1 MIKNKD
7 KILDILIKTNDYVS
21 GEKLSQFIG
30 ISRTAIW
37 KNINRLKEEG
47 YHIDS
52 VTNKGYRLLEEP
64 STLSESQL
72 MHDLKALGFTHVQLD
87 DTVDSTNLE
96 AKRRAD
102 QVEGHGCFVA
112 REQTS
117 GRGRRGRYWS
127 SPKDSGCYVSIL
139 LRPDIMPS
147 DAAMVTLI
155 AGLSLAKTLNQLY
168 DINAKI
174 KWPNDIII
182 QGKKVAGILTEMS
195 AEIERVNY
203 LVVGIGLNISQQ
215 AFSNEL
221 SSIATSLEMA
231 SNQGTIDFNRH
242 KYIQTL
248 ITEFM
253 HYIERFFQIRDLSF
267 IKKEYE
273 NLCLNVK
280 GDIRVVGNKDSYIGI
295 GQGITNQ
302 GELIV
307 LTPAGDTMK
316 VNSGEVSVRGIYG
329 YV

>member
-1 MIKNKD
+1 MMKNRD
-7 KILDILIKTNDYVS
+7 KILDVLMNTNDYIS

-52 VTNKGYRLLEEP
+52 VTNKGYRLIEEP

-72 MHDLKALGFTHVQLD
+72 MHDLKTLGFTHVQLD

-147 DAAMVTLI
+147 DAAMITLI

-168 DINAKI
+168 KLDAKI

-195 AEIERVNY
+195 AEIDYVNY
-203 LVVGIGLNISQQ
+203 LVVGIGLNVSQQ
-215 AFSNEL
+215 AFSSEL
-221 SSIATSLEMA
+221 NSIATSLEMA
-231 SNQGTIDFNRH
+231 SNQGTIEFNRH

-253 HYIERFFQIRDLSF
+253 HYIETFFQIRDLSF
-267 IKKEYE
+267 MKKEYE
-273 NLCLNVK
+273 NLCLNIK
-280 GDIRVVGNKDSYIGI
+280 GDVRVVGNKDSYIGV

-302 GELIV
+302 GELLV

-316 VNSGEVSVRGIYG
+316 VHSGEVSVRGIYG

>member
-1 MIKNKD
+1 MMKNRD
-7 KILDILIKTNDYVS
+7 KILDVLMNTNEYIS

-47 YHIDS
+47 YYIDS
-52 VTNKGYRLLEEP
+52 VTNKGYRLIEEP

-72 MHDLKALGFTHVQLD
+72 MHDLKTLGFTHVQLD

-139 LRPDIMPS
+139 LRPNIMPT

-168 DINAKI
+168 KLDAKI

-195 AEIERVNY
+195 AEIECVNY
-203 LVVGIGLNISQQ
+203 LVVGIGLNVSQQ
-215 AFSNEL
+215 AFSSEL
-221 SSIATSLEMA
+221 NPIATSLEMA
-231 SNQGTIDFNRH
+231 SNQGAIEFNRH
-242 KYIQTL
+242 EYIQTL

-253 HYIERFFQIRDLSF
+253 HYIETFFQIKDLSF

-280 GDIRVVGNKDSYIGI
+280 GDIRVVGNKGSYMGV

-302 GELIV
+302 GELLV
-307 LTPAGDTMK
+307 LTSAGDTMK

>member
-127 SPKDSGCYVSIL
+127 SPKDSGSYVSIL

-242 KYIQTL
+242 EYIQTL

-302 GELIV
+302 GELLV

>member
-182 QGKKVAGILTEMS
+182 QEKKVAGILTEMS

-203 LVVGIGLNISQQ
+203 LVIGIGLNVSQQ
-215 AFSNEL
+215 AFSSEL

-253 HYIERFFQIRDLSF
+253 HYMERFFQIRDLSF

-302 GELIV
+302 GELLV

>member
-203 LVVGIGLNISQQ
+203 LVIGIGLNISQQ

>member
-253 HYIERFFQIRDLSF
+253 HYMERFFQIRDLSF

>member
-127 SPKDSGCYVSIL
+127 SPKDSGSYVSIL

-242 KYIQTL
+242 EYIQTL

>member
-1 MIKNKD
+1 MMKNRD
-7 KILDILIKTNDYVS
+7 KILDVLMNSKDYIS
-21 GEKLSQFIG
+21 GEKLSQCIG

-52 VTNKGYRLLEEP
+52 VTNRGYRLIEEP

-72 MHDLKALGFTHVQLD
+72 MHNLKVFGFTHVQLD
-87 DTVDSTNLE
+87 DRVDSTNLE

-168 DINAKI
+168 KLDAKI

-195 AEIERVNY
+195 AEIERLNY
-203 LVVGIGLNISQQ
+203 LVVGIGLNVSQQ
-215 AFSNEL
+215 AFSSEL

-231 SNQGTIDFNRH
+231 SNQEKIEFNRH
-242 KYIQTL
+242 GYIQTL

-253 HYIERFFQIRDLSF
+253 RYMETFFQIRDLSF
-267 IKKEYE
+267 IREEYE
-273 NLCLNVK
+273 MLCLNVK
-280 GDIRVVGNKDSYIGI
+280 GDIRVVGNKDSYIGV

-302 GELIV
+302 GELLV
-307 LTPAGDTMK
+307 LTPAGETMK
-316 VNSGEVSVRGIYG
+316 VNSGEVSVRGRYG